1 MNPWKTSQWTFGLVG
16 CLSACQSTTSVETS
30 IEATL
35 SRLQHEDRTNAI
47 LAIVPDALD
56 QVHDLEGKDPNQPL
70 YGQAV
75 VVKDNIHVKGMA
87 TTAGSLALINNI
99 AA

>member
-35 SRLQHEDRTNAI
+35 NRMQHEDRTNAI

-56 QVHDLEGKDPNQPL
+56 QARGLKGKDPNHPL
-70 YGQAV
+70 YGLSL
-75 VVKDNIHVKGMA
+75 IH
-87 TTAGSLALINNI
+87 I
-99 AA
+99 